1 MKVLLA
7 EDDKNLGRLLQ
18 NLLKKENIK
27 TDWVEDGKAAYE
39 QCYRDG
45 YDVLVLDWM
54 MPGMDGITLCK
65 QLREEKYQ
73 GKILLLTARD
83 SVEDKVAG
91 LNEGAD
97 DYLVKPFEMAEL
109 LARLYALTRRQGS
122 YKQESFEHS
131 GVILALK
138 DYTVSYQNSKVR
150 LRPREFKLMELLLIN
165 AGQILP
171 RELLLERIWGIDG
184 EVTENNLDVHIRSLR
199 LKLASIGAES
209 LIKTIRGVGYILRE
223 HDV

>member
-65 QLREEKYQ
+65 QLREEEYQ

-138 DYTVSYQNSKVR
+138 DYSVSYQNNKVR